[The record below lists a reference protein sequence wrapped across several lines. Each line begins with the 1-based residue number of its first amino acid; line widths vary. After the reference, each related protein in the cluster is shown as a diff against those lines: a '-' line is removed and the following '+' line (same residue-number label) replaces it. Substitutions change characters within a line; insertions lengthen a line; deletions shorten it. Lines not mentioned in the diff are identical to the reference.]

1 MSASEA
7 TDGAGRL
14 WPAVTEGQAYL
25 LGILAGGFVDSD
37 RGTIE
42 LEVTGSDKRIARLLE
57 RFRIGRVALERGRL
71 RVRGKHLESDL
82 AAAGLPVDRAW
93 QLPELPEPLRNAF
106 VRGLFDVRG
115 HLPEPSE
122 AAELSCALTTRSGLR
137 EALTTHYAGAS
148 VANTGALVTLSWRGV
163 NALDTLGSLY
173 ETATLF
179 RKSHRRSYWAWASA
193 FPPRHEDESELRIQ
207 WTACQPGAV
216 APFKARVSDSGY
228 DLTLIREVKRIGSV
242 VLYGSG
248 IQVVPPAGWYLDV
261 VPRSSIIKTGYIVA
275 NSVGVID
282 RSYRGEIMV
291 PLIKLDPAA
300 SELALPARVAQMIPR
315 PIVHFS
321 VQATDNAGTTQRG
334 SGGFG
339 STGT

>member
-1 MSASEA
+1 MRSPKAKR
-7 TDGAGRL
+7 GAGRV
-14 WPAVTEGQAYL
+14 WPARNEGQAYL
-25 LGILAGGFVDSD
+25 LGVLAGGFVDSE
-37 RGTIE
+37 RGTVE
-42 LEVTGSDKRIARLLE
+42 LELSGQKRIARLLE
-57 RFRIGRVALERGRL
+57 RFQVGRVTLDDGRL
-71 RVRGKHLESDL
+71 RVRGKHLETDL

-93 QLPELPEPLRNAF
+93 RLPDLPDPLRHAF

-115 HLPEPSE
+115 HVADRSE
-122 AAELSCALTTRSGLR
+122 TARLSCSLTTRSGLT
-137 EALTTHYAGAS
+137 EALTAHYAGAHFTN
-148 VANTGALVTLSWRGV
+148 AGALVTLSWHDV

-173 ETATLF
+173 DSAKLF
-179 RKSHRRSYWAWASA
+179 RKSRRRAYLAWASA
-193 FPPRHEDESELRIQ
+193 FPVPHHPAAELGFQ
-207 WTACQPGAV
+207 WTACHPGAV

-228 DLTLIREVKRIGSV
+228 DLTLIREVKRLGNV

-248 IQVVPPAGWYLDV
+248 IQVAPPDGWYFDV

-291 PLIKLDPAA
+291 PLIKIDPAA
-300 SELALPARVAQMIPR
+300 PELPLPARVAQMIPR
-315 PIVHFS
+315 PIVHLQ
-321 VQATDNAGTTQRG
+321 VQASDSTGTTQRG